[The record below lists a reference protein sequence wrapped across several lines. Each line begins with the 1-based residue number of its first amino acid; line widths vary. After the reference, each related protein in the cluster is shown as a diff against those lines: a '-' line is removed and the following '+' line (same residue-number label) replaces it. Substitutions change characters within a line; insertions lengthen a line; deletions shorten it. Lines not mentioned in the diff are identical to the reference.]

1 MEIEAPVK
9 KSLWTARPDK
19 AKMKFYHV
27 LTRLLHVGAFISSF
41 HVQVILFTAGVEAS
55 ACVSVTTAHRSLVY
69 DYHAYWH
76 CKFFNFTLVNEI
88 SLTFLVI

>member
-41 HVQVILFTAGVEAS
+41 HVLVILFTAGVA
-55 ACVSVTTAHRSLVY
+55 ATAFVSVTTDHQSR
-69 DYHAYWH
+69 DYHCAHWQ
-76 CKFFNFTLVNEI
+76 FNFSMI
-88 SLTFLVI
+88 TF